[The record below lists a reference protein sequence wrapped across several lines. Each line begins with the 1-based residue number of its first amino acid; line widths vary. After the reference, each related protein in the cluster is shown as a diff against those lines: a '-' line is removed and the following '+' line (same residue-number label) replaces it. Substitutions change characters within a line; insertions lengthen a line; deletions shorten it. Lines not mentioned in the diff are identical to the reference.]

1 MCRNSKNGV
10 KRTVLLFF
18 AFALLVSPCFARASW
33 GGLFGVSEPT
43 VPSAVGLQDSLNLSS
58 PESSE
63 AESAMQSETASQSNY
78 QTLLNQSNE
87 LATEY
92 IESINDLAVISNS
105 LENLKTQL
113 ETYRATDEI
122 SEEAYN
128 TLVELLGTTAEQEA
142 IAEKVNASLSEENQT
157 LETKLAKVKEKVFRP
172 YGKLNVGF
180 GFETL
185 VPTLS
190 TGISLGAKIGDVMVE
205 LGANYRIGDIK
216 TFDIGDAFSLERFS
230 ATISVGYMF

>member
-1 MCRNSKNGV
+1 
-10 KRTVLLFF
+10 
-18 AFALLVSPCFARASW
+18 
-33 GGLFGVSEPT
+33 
-43 VPSAVGLQDSLNLSS
+43 
-58 PESSE
+58 
-63 AESAMQSETASQSNY
+63 MQSETASQSNY

-142 IAEKVNASLSEENQT
+142 IVEKVNASLSEENQT